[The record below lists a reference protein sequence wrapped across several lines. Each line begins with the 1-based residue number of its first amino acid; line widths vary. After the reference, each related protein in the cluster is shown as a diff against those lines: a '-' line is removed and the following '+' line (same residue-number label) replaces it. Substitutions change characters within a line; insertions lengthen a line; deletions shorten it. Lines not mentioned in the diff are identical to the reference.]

1 MSTQNA
7 ICKPFWCICEL
18 KGMFNEKEMLG
29 GDRFY
34 PLGIIHGSWK
44 VVFDIVGR
52 EKIWQRKKSYN
63 FEVFFLLNRAQ

>member
-18 KGMFNEKEMLG
+18 KGMFNEKEMLD

-34 PLGIIHGSWK
+34 PLDIIHGSWK

-52 EKIWQRKKSYN
+52 EKIWQRKTSYN
-63 FEVFFLLNRAQ
+63 FMSFFLLNRAQ